1 MTARLEPP
9 DTIAALSEAAAPE
22 THICGRIIQSTGGLY
37 RVEITASD
45 EPQMVGATVDCRAKG
60 AFRHEKLTPLAG
72 DKVRV
77 RRSENG
83 EGFITEILPRKNS
96 LIRPAVANV
105 DTLVLVIASAHPDP
119 DVYILDKLTAIAAFN
134 GIDTVLAVN
143 KCDLRSA
150 DELQKIY
157 TSAGIPTFCLSAN
170 DPESSLAV
178 LEELRRTVRGK
189 TAFFSGAS
197 GVGKSSLLNALYPSL
212 LQLETGEISRKI
224 ARGKHTTR
232 VTTLFR
238 VEENT
243 YIGDTPGFSMVD
255 VAGFNLLTLDG
266 LLESFPDIAAY
277 AHDCRYTDCTHLCED
292 GCKVV
297 EAVKN
302 GKIAPSR
309 HESFVRLYKE
319 LKAIDPWK
327 K

>member
-1 MTARLEPP
+1 M
-9 DTIAALSEAAAPE
+9 
-22 THICGRIIQSTGGLY
+22 
-37 RVEITASD
+37 
-45 EPQMVGATVDCRAKG
+45 
-60 AFRHEKLTPLAG
+60 
-72 DKVRV
+72 
-77 RRSENG
+77 
-83 EGFITEILPRKNS
+83 
-96 LIRPAVANV
+96 
-105 DTLVLVIASAHPDP
+105 
-119 DVYILDKLTAIAAFN
+119 
-134 GIDTVLAVN
+134 
-143 KCDLRSA
+143 
-150 DELQKIY
+150 
-157 TSAGIPTFCLSAN
+157 
-170 DPESSLAV
+170 
-178 LEELRRTVRGK
+178 
-189 TAFFSGAS
+189 
-197 GVGKSSLLNALYPSL
+197 
-212 LQLETGEISRKI
+212 
-224 ARGKHTTR
+224 
-232 VTTLFR
+232 TTLFR